1 MNREDFNK
9 LICKPSSLSKTQ
21 EKDLKE
27 ICEEYPYFGL
37 SQLLLSG
44 LYFIN
49 DHFQFEASLR
59 KTAILISDRQ
69 QLKLFMNGLKTEEE
83 PKVPMPAPSA
93 DKVAITE
100 PTVPTEPTIPTQKTH
115 DDPPLAVAPPIAK
128 TTASAE
134 EIKSEP
140 EIRSVSTQIQIQH
153 TTIKPESPINPPIPT
168 KIEVDLEDHSAKD
181 DAPTIN
187 QQDTIAPAK
196 TTEPLHPAEP
206 KLKPKHSNSGRLNKR
221 PGSGM
226 QSYERK
232 KSKEEL
238 LAIINKRLEQIK
250 KEKSEGKA
258 IPSSSKPFSV
268 ESLAEQNSEI
278 SPKSKAPL
286 NKKLSII
293 DRFIEQD
300 PSIRRK
306 NESFYESDK
315 QIEKSL
321 EFSNALISETL
332 ANIILQ
338 QGHKQKALEMYGKLI
353 LKNPE
358 KSAYFAALI
367 EKIKNS

>member
-1 MNREDFNK
+1 MNCEDFNK

-59 KTAILISDRQ
+59 KTAILIPDRQ
-69 QLKLFMNGLKTEEE
+69 QLKLFMNGLKTEEGAE
-83 PKVPMPAPSA
+83 DQMPAPSS

-100 PTVPTEPTIPTQKTH
+100 ATKKTN
-115 DDPPLAVAPPIAK
+115 DDSPFAVVPPIAK
-128 TTASAE
+128 ISSSAE
-134 EIKSEP
+134 EIKHEAETRFVSP
-140 EIRSVSTQIQIQH
+140 QIRKEQ
-153 TTIKPESPINPPIPT
+153 TTIKPESPTNPP
-168 KIEVDLEDHSAKD
+168 KIKEDLDEHSAKA
-181 DAPTIN
+181 DAPAVI
-187 QQDTIAPAK
+187 QQDVIPPIKTIESLNP
-196 TTEPLHPAEP
+196 TEP
-206 KLKPKHSNSGRLNKR
+206 KLKPKHSNSGRQNKR

-258 IPSSSKPFSV
+258 ITPPSKPFSI
-268 ESLAEQNSEI
+268 ESLAEQNMEV
-278 SPKSKAPL
+278 SPKNKAPF

-338 QGHKQKALEMYGKLI
+338 QGHKQKALEMYEKLI